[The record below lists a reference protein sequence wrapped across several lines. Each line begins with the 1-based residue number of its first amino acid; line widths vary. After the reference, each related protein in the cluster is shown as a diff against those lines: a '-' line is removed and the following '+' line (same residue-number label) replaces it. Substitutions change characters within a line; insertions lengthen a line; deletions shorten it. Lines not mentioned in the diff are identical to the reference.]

1 MTSRKAAVWL
11 DGRWYDALSRQLKK
25 KDTTVE
31 DVSRAVGS
39 AHTDPAKIVA
49 FAGWIFQPGYGI
61 VLPAP
66 KNNERM
72 DHT

>member
-49 FAGWIFQPGYGI
+49 FAG
-61 VLPAP
+61 
-66 KNNERM
+66 
-72 DHT
+72 

>member
-1 MTSRKAAVWL
+1 MTSQEVVVWL
-11 DGRWYDALSRQLKK
+11 DGRWYDALSCQLKK
-25 KDTTVE
+25 KGTTVE
-31 DVSRAVGS
+31 DVSRAVGP
-39 AHTDPAKIVA
+39 AHTAPAKIVA

>member
-1 MTSRKAAVWL
+1 MSSREVSVWL
-11 DGRWYDALSRQLKK
+11 DERWYNALSRQLKK

-39 AHTDPAKIVA
+39 AHTDPVKIVA
-49 FAGWIFQPGYGI
+49 FAGGIFQPGYGI

-72 DHT
+72 NHT